1 LRLLCPYFHHPY
13 LFIPYKKQICCYLNQ
28 SKVDFAFT
36 FRFHS
41 KQEINQ
47 TELSYKDV
55 HQQDP
60 LSLATYL
67 AIGIILLNSLY
78 IIIYSH
84 KNAWNFLPK
93 LNPTSEGNQLEMNSG
108 NKYRNYQETK
118 NTIIG
123 AGATLVAVTMISLFL
138 VPSFMARKYLEEDQN
153 GINFGWGR
161 AWTYIGRMTM
171 AVLSFLILPFVI
183 IVNNRKMRKVL
194 LRQLKDM
201 FV

>member
-1 LRLLCPYFHHPY
+1 
-13 LFIPYKKQICCYLNQ
+13 
-28 SKVDFAFT
+28 
-36 FRFHS
+36 
-41 KQEINQ
+41 
-47 TELSYKDV
+47 
-55 HQQDP
+55 
-60 LSLATYL
+60 LATYL
-67 AIGIILLNSLY
+67 AIGIILLTSLY

-84 KNAWNFLPK
+84 KDAWNFLPK
-93 LNPTSEGNQLEMNSG
+93 LNPTSEGNQLEMNNG

>member
-1 LRLLCPYFHHPY
+1 
-13 LFIPYKKQICCYLNQ
+13 
-28 SKVDFAFT
+28 
-36 FRFHS
+36 
-41 KQEINQ
+41 
-47 TELSYKDV
+47 
-55 HQQDP
+55 
-60 LSLATYL
+60 
-67 AIGIILLNSLY
+67 
-78 IIIYSH
+78 
-84 KNAWNFLPK
+84 
-93 LNPTSEGNQLEMNSG
+93 MNSG